1 MRVIMLTILL
11 AILVFSIS
19 VISVSIYGD
28 VRRVAGGLAEVEH
41 IKAKV
46 LEVRDEVVGINLKT
60 VDVTVVVDVTK
71 NYEVRLTVWNDQGST
86 SASWTG
92 ILYGGVETTITFNL
106 QPPYLK
112 EGVEGFSHRVE
123 VNPL

>member
-28 VRRVAGGLAEVEH
+28 VRRVAGGSAEVEH
-41 IKAKV
+41 IKVKV
-46 LEVRDEVVGINLKT
+46 LEVRDEVVGINLKA

-71 NYEVRLTVWNDQGST
+71 NYEVRLTVSKGQDST

-92 ILYGGVETTITFNL
+92 ILYGGVETTITFKL
-106 QPPYLK
+106 QPPFLQ
-112 EGVEGFSHRVE
+112 EGEVGFSHRVE